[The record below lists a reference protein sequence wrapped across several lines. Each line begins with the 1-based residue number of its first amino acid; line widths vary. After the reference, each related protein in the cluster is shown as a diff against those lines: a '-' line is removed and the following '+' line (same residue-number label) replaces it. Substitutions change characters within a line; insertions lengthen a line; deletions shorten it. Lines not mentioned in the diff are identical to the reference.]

1 MADIK
6 KSFREGVVVALS
18 CQANVSDGTAN
29 QLTYNWRKDG
39 EVFATDSG
47 AGGASIITTTE
58 SGTYDVL
65 ISHSEGDPV
74 VTNTIEVSFIP
85 GRNLLRVIELPLG
98 SVSPNKRTTAFF
110 KNSKKVSPRWVK
122 PETIDAAT
130 KGQIF
135 ALPSNAKR
143 YDINLEDTFYEVGPP
158 TAGMVF
164 MYAKEN
170 DITVEVTLE
179 GSPGQPDS
187 TGKKVG
193 GRGGVGTI
201 KYTMQRGVVHSF
213 KMGYPGRGAQG
224 GPNLNSGGGGRGS
237 GNGGAGGGPTI
248 FYRGGRVIAVSG
260 GGGGGGTDGA
270 GGAGGGLGSNG
281 AAGRGKGEEKVV
293 LNQRHFIQFSHI
305 KNIQKRGKN
314 LLRLRL
320 EMLEDQEE
328 YNFSKVL

>member
-6 KSFREGVVVALS
+6 KSFREGVVVVLS
-18 CQANVSDGTAN
+18 CRANVSDGTAN
-29 QLTYNWRKDG
+29 QLSYNWRKDG

-47 AGGASIITTTE
+47 AGGASLITTTE

-74 VTNTIEVSFIP
+74 VTNTIEVVFIP

-143 YDINLEDTFYEVGPP
+143 YDVNLEDTFYEVGPP

-187 TGKKVG
+187 TGRRVG
-193 GRGGVGTI
+193 GRGGG
-201 KYTMQRGVVHSF
+201 S
-213 KMGYPGRGAQG
+213 G
-224 GPNLNSGGGGRGS
+224 GPYAGG
-237 GNGGAGGGPTI
+237 GNGGYEPGTGGSHGLENT
-248 FYRGGRVIAVSG
+248 G
-260 GGGGGGTDGA
+260 GGGGSAEA
-270 GGAGGGLGSNG
+270 GGYSGGSGI
-281 AAGRGKGEEKVV
+281 V
-293 LNQRHFIQFSHI
+293 LIA
-305 KNIQKRGKN
+305 
-314 LLRLRL
+314 
-320 EMLEDQEE
+320 
-328 YNFSKVL
+328 YPT

>member
-47 AGGASIITTTE
+47 AGGTSIITTTE

-85 GRNLLRVIELPLG
+85 GRNLLRVIELPFG
-98 SVSPNKRTTAFF
+98 SVSPNKRIQQYIKERSIDNPPT
-110 KNSKKVSPRWVK
+110 WVK
-122 PETIDAAT
+122 SETIDAAT

-179 GSPGQPDS
+179 GSPGEPN
-187 TGKKVG
+187 
-193 GRGGVGTI
+193 
-201 KYTMQRGVVHSF
+201 
-213 KMGYPGRGAQG
+213 YPGRPRPGGKAQK
-224 GPNLNSGGGGRGS
+224 
-237 GNGGAGGGPTI
+237 TWWTWWCWD
-248 FYRGGRVIAVSG
+248 Y
-260 GGGGGGTDGA
+260 
-270 GGAGGGLGSNG
+270 
-281 AAGRGKGEEKVV
+281 
-293 LNQRHFIQFSHI
+293 
-305 KNIQKRGKN
+305 
-314 LLRLRL
+314 
-320 EMLEDQEE
+320 
-328 YNFSKVL
+328 